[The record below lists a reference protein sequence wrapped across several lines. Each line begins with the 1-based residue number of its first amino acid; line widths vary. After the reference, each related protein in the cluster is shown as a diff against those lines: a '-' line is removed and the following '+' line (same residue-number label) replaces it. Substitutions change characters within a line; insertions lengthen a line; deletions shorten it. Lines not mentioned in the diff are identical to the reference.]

1 MMNRT
6 PMKRTAWPQR
16 LPPTVK
22 QVLESESKPG
32 HHGVEPAH
40 TAIKKIVKSTAVMA
54 KSSDLPHTPI
64 PKTEP
69 HRSRALLDMARGRPC
84 LLRVAGVCS
93 GRAESTVACHSNK
106 AAHGK
111 GGARKADDE
120 YSVWGCFSCHGWLDQ
135 GKAPKHTKDMVF
147 MRAHAD
153 QVLEWR
159 RISQNPAEKQR
170 DRVAAL
176 WAIQNL
182 KASLA

>member
-1 MMNRT
+1 MEKYETMKLATAAPLYDVKLSTLKMMC
-6 PMKRTAWPQR
+6 
-16 LPPTVK
+16 L
-22 QVLESESKPG
+22 
-32 HHGVEPAH
+32 
-40 TAIKKIVKSTAVMA
+40 KKIVKSTAKIAQMG
-54 KSSDLPHTPI
+54 SFGPTPR
-64 PKTEP
+64 PKTEA
-69 HRSRALLDMARGRPC
+69 HRNPALLAMARGRPC

-93 GRAESTVACHSNK
+93 GRSESTVACHSNK

-135 GKAPKHTKDMVF
+135 GKAPGHTKDMVF